1 MVEPAQ
7 IKSRLAE
14 VYERIEKARDKAG
27 RKNEKITL
35 VAASKTFPP
44 EYITAAIESG
54 ITDIGENRVQ
64 EFEAKKP
71 KVKGSAKWHL
81 IGHLQRNKV
90 AKALEL
96 FDIIQSVDSLKLAK
110 EISKRAEKETEILI
124 EVNSSGEKSKY
135 GFAMDKAEEQIL
147 KIAELENIRIMG
159 LMTIGRFVD
168 DEILIRKSFAPVKTM
183 FEDLKKFENN
193 RLKMVHLSMGMSGDF
208 ELAIDEGAN
217 MVRIGSLIFGPR
229 G

>member
-1 MVEPAQ
+1 MIEPAQ

-14 VYERIEKARDKAG
+14 VNERIEKARDKAG

-35 VAASKTFPP
+35 VAVTKTFPP
-44 EYITAAIESG
+44 ELITAAVASG
-54 ITDIGENRVQ
+54 VTDIGENRVQ
-64 EFEAKKP
+64 EFEVKKP
-71 KVKGSAKWHL
+71 KVTGSAKWHL
-81 IGHLQRNKV
+81 IGHLQTNKV
-90 AKALEL
+90 TKALEL
-96 FDIIQSVDSLKLAK
+96 FDIIQSVDSVKLAM
-110 EISKRAEKETEILI
+110 EISKRAEKEIEILI
-124 EVNSSGEKSKY
+124 EVNSSGEDSKY
-135 GFAMDKAEEQIL
+135 GFEMDKAKDGIL
-147 KIAELENIRIMG
+147 EIAELDNMRIMG

-168 DEILIRKSFAPVKTM
+168 DEILIRKSFSPVKKM
-183 FEDLKKFENN
+183 FDDLKKFENN